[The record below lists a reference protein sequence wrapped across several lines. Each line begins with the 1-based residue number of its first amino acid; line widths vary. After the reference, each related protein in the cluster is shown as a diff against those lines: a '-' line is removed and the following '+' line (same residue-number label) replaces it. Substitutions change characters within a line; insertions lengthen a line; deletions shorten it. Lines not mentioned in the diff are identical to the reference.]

1 MPIRPPAL
9 DDRGYEDLRAELL
22 ARIPAHTPEWTNPR
36 PGDPGVTLL
45 ELFAWLADTVLYRA
59 NLVPERQRLAFLR
72 LLGVPMRAAQAARG
86 IVTLADPRFAASPA
100 AGPVQLRPL
109 ATLEAAAPFETRG
122 EVTVLPVEAVVYHK
136 RALGAA
142 EAEAMRPVVDAL
154 RDVYG
159 LADDEEAVGYVTTA
173 AFPGGAPDPA
183 GFDLVQRTVDA
194 ALWIA
199 LLAPEKV
206 PVEEARR
213 ALGGNHLLNVGLA
226 PATEIVGLDERIGR
240 RGSVPLVWEVSTP
253 RTVDGAPEYLAL
265 DVLEDGTA
273 GFSRRG
279 VVRLALP
286 GADDLGAPDNDA
298 ARDPDAGSRS
308 RPPRLDAPD
317 EAERLVAWLRLRPAV
332 EAESLAVGWIGVNAV
347 EVDQRRTLAGQVV
360 AESDGTPDQVVQ
372 LPGASVEAE
381 SLRLEVEHPERG
393 FLPWRRVDALE
404 TAGVD
409 DAVFALDPEAGTVRF
424 GDGMR
429 GAVPRPGMR
438 VRVARMR
445 AGGGAAGN
453 LPAGTLAKVS
463 GQSLDGRSVAWLEVA
478 QPLPTEGGDDAETL
492 AEAERR
498 IPALFRHR
506 SRAVTEDDF
515 RELAASAPG
524 VRAGRV
530 EVLRRFKPQQRTED
544 VPGVVSVMVLPRKE
558 LRQAPN
564 PRADRPLLERVH
576 AHLDELRPVATELY
590 VIGCEYE
597 PLGLATSLT
606 LADGARRDETVHAVR
621 EALRAFLWPL
631 APGGPAGEGWPLGR
645 TVGDRELEVV
655 VARVPG
661 VSGVVGVNLFQR
673 RNERW
678 EMIARPHDTAPVAL
692 ALERWQLPE
701 LLSVVVLADGTG
713 VPTDL
718 AGIPD
723 PYAGRTVGGSG
734 MGRGG
739 RAVAVPVVPEVC

>member
-72 LLGVPMRAAQAARG
+72 LLGVPMRPAQAARG

-109 ATLEAAAPFETRG
+109 ATLDGPAPFETRG
-122 EVTVLPVEAVVYHK
+122 EVTVLPVEAVAYHK
-136 RALGAA
+136 RALTGT
-142 EAEAMRPVVDAL
+142 EEEEMRPVVEAL

-173 AFPGGAPDPA
+173 AFPGGAADPA

-206 PVEEARR
+206 PVAEARR

-226 PATEIVGLDERIGR
+226 PAVEVAGADGRIGR
-240 RGSVPLVWEVSTP
+240 RGGVPLVWEVSTP
-253 RTVDGAPEYLAL
+253 RATDGRPEYLAL
-265 DVLEDGTA
+265 DVLDDGTE

-286 GADDLGAPDNDA
+286 GEDDLGAPPNDVA
-298 ARDPDAGSRS
+298 LDPDAGSRS
-308 RPPRLDAPD
+308 RPPRLDSPD
-317 EAERLVAWLRLRPAV
+317 EAARLVAWLRLRPAV
-332 EAESLAVGWIGVNAV
+332 EAESLRVGWIGINAV

-360 AESDGTPDQVVQ
+360 AESDGTPDQEVR
-372 LPGASVEAE
+372 LPGASVEPE
-381 SLRLEVEHPERG
+381 SLLLEVEDPERG
-393 FLPWRRVDALE
+393 YLPWRRVDELG
-404 TAGVD
+404 TAGID
-409 DAVFALDPEAGTVRF
+409 DAVFTLDAEAGTVRF

-445 AGGGAAGN
+445 SGGGAAGN
-453 LPAGTLAKVS
+453 LPAGMLAKVS
-463 GQSLDGRSVAWLEVA
+463 GQALDGRAVSWLEVS
-478 QPLPTEGGDDAETL
+478 QPLPTEGGDDAESL

-506 SRAVTEDDF
+506 SRAVTEDDY

-524 VRAGRV
+524 VRPGRV
-530 EVLRRFKPQQRTED
+530 EVLRRFKPHQRTEE

-576 AHLDELRPVATELY
+576 AHLDELRPATTELY

-597 PLGLATSLT
+597 PLGLATSFT
-606 LADGARRDETVHAVR
+606 LADGAQRDATIHAVR
-621 EALRAFLWPL
+621 EALRAYLWPL
-631 APGGPAGEGWPLGR
+631 APGGPSGEGWPLGR
-645 TVGDRELEVV
+645 AVGDRELEVV

-661 VSGVVGVNLFQR
+661 VSGVVGVNLFER
-673 RNERW
+673 RDERW
-678 EMIARPHDTAPVAL
+678 RMVPRPHETAPVEL
-692 ALERWQLPE
+692 PLERWQLPE
-701 LLSVVVLADGTG
+701 LLSVVALADGTG

-723 PYAGRTVGGSG
+723 PFAGRTA
-734 MGRGG
+734 GRG